1 MRERKDIIR
10 ERVWKELRKVAK
22 PDSRFHYDFS
32 KFIPDFEGSDK
43 CTEKIRSLEIYKRAK
58 LLMITPDNCLELL
71 REYCI
76 RDNKRFI
83 MPTYGIKRGFILLSR
98 ELVPYGKEDFASTLD
113 GAERFGKYLSLEEMK
128 NLGRVDIMV
137 TGASVVS
144 INGVRYGK
152 GHGYFDLEWGMFR
165 ELGLVNEDTPI
176 IAVVHDCQ
184 VIEEEIEAKPY
195 DTIVDYIVTPTR
207 IIKVKRKKKKP
218 EGILWDKISDEL
230 MEEIPILK
238 ELKRLKETH
247 KI

>member
-43 CTEKIRSLEIYKRAK
+43 CAEKIRSLEIYKKAK

-230 MEEIPILK
+230 MEEIPILR